1 MQIHIHCSPPNHTTA
16 TKLTSGNKY
25 TLHENVTS
33 PASPA
38 FRHEHTML
46 QKDQPKTSAYHLPST
61 TLSNF
66 FFLPSRLHQPRYW
79 VVLSTKPW
87 TTPSDLH
94 KWWQLTDDLPGKVCV
109 YSPFSRRFRD
119 ARWTRSPQWARGF
132 IQTACH
138 IAMVTCPPSSHLFPH
153 SHDSVQIIRKQ
164 VAVVMMP
171 SVTASQQFIPHMIG
185 SHPTSEPILAYI
197 LQ

>member
-1 MQIHIHCSPPNHTTA
+1 
-16 TKLTSGNKY
+16 
-25 TLHENVTS
+25 
-33 PASPA
+33 
-38 FRHEHTML
+38 ML

-66 FFLPSRLHQPRYW
+66 FFSSFTHQPRYW
-79 VVLSTKPW
+79 VALNTKPW
-87 TTPSDLH
+87 TTPSDLR
-94 KWWQLTDDLPGKVCV
+94 KWWRLTDDLPRKMCI

-153 SHDSVQIIRKQ
+153 SHDSIQIIREQ
-164 VAVVMMP
+164 VAVVMRP
-171 SVTASQQFIPHMIG
+171 NVWRHNSLSHTSLARTRRVRRSSWTSYNSSSCWSVAA
-185 SHPTSEPILAYI
+185 PILQTRQKNFHAHEKKR
-197 LQ
+197 